1 VIFCSGDTDG
11 RVPVTSSRY
20 SVNQLQLPVAAKWR
34 AWFSSTQVL
43 YSTLPSPVISKANIS
58 KNKA

>member
-1 VIFCSGDTDG
+1 
-11 RVPVTSSRY
+11 VPVTSSRY

-43 YSTLPSPVISKANIS
+43 YSTLPSPVLFTAISKANIS
-58 KNKA
+58 RNKA